1 MQSFL
6 PKNATDKPPKWLLIG
21 IGGGGDVYGCL
32 PLKWELEQLGIE
44 VHLGSLTWERRVV
57 DPLSI
62 PRRVATMEHVEVI
75 ADYGAIGGPD
85 TCLEGFCFQ
94 GARLSAKLGGERVLF
109 LDINGGPTGTRDAIH
124 AYCERFGIT
133 GVVGVDVGGDSL
145 STATEPGLESPLA
158 DATMLAAIGQ
168 LDEQYPALLGIFGMN
183 GDGELTQGELIS
195 RFSVLAPAAYV
206 GAFGHG
212 PQAFAKLE
220 EVLADPD
227 CITEA
232 SRMPLLALGGET
244 GTQHIRKKHRHVE
257 LNLLL
262 TITFLFDARKTL
274 PLCPI
279 ASLIQNETDI
289 GEVDHL
295 IRDTFGI
302 KTEYN
307 PR

>member
-1 MQSFL
+1 
-6 PKNATDKPPKWLLIG
+6 LLIG

-44 VHLGSLTWERRVV
+44 VHLGSLTWERLVV

-62 PRRVATMEHVEVI
+62 PRRVTTMENVEVI

-94 GARLSAKLGGERVLF
+94 GARLSAKLGGERIFF
-109 LDINGGPTGTRDAIH
+109 LDINGGPVGARDAIH

-145 STATEPGLESPLA
+145 ATATEPGLESPLA
-158 DATMLAAIGQ
+158 DASILAALGQ
-168 LDEQYPALLGIFGMN
+168 LDPQYHSLLGIFGMN
-183 GDGELTQGELIS
+183 GDGELTQAELLS
-195 RFSVLAPAAYV
+195 RFSTITPEAYL

-212 PQAFAKLE
+212 PQAFALVE
-220 EVLADPD
+220 EILSDPE
-227 CITEA
+227 CVTEA
-232 SRMPLLALGGET
+232 SRMPLLALRGET
-244 GTQHIRKKHRHVE
+244 GTTHIRKKHRHVE

-262 TITFLFDARKTL
+262 TMTFLFDARKTL

-279 ASLIQNETDI
+279 ASLIREGTSI
-289 GEVDHL
+289 IEVDDL
-295 IRDTFGI
+295 IRSTFGI
-302 KTEYN
+302 KTEFN
-307 PR
+307 PPP